1 MTLFLNKLFF
11 LTLEIIL
18 VVERSQNTVFY
29 NIDLVENV
37 QTELIIDPVVDR

>member
-1 MTLFLNKLFF
+1 MTLFLNKFFF